1 MSYTLKCPKCGEKV
15 GLLTSEV
22 VERVSWVHYEEDDDI
37 ELVVYDEEETSCQLI
52 DYRCS
57 DCDFTHPAPVLHEQI
72 VKYFLQQFPE
82 CYGEK
87 RSFDII

>member
-15 GLLTSEV
+15 GLLTKET
-22 VERVSWVHYEEDDDI
+22 VERVSWVHYEEDDNTELDI
-37 ELVVYDEEETSCQLI
+37 YDEEEISWQLL

-57 DCDFTHPAPVLHEQI
+57 DCDFTHPAPVSRKEI
-72 VKYFLQQFPE
+72 VKYYLEQFPE